1 MASIALGQSTTMTV
15 NANQGPWEQSANPNF
30 TYGYGDNAAPAIIST
45 ASGIPFAP
53 GGKVTV
59 TYLSGQVNVF
69 PEGGYP
75 ATDANGATTE
85 TPTNNT
91 VVATYGSY
99 PSYFASASS
108 YPIYASELI
117 GTFANNGVIVGTPF
131 PIGDGPKTFTIP
143 AGANQL
149 LLGVDDND
157 YSDNTGSWQIKV
169 TYAAGSGSST
179 GNPGCYQFS
188 GPSVTLNIDI
198 TSFTSKD
205 DNQTSSTGY
214 TSKDLFEGNNSLT
227 AGGATKTS
235 QSTSNSPDCVG
246 CLLGSVIFS
255 YDSSTDLTIFTM
267 TVPAD
272 DTPGDMNSWFATLGG
287 FGNLF
292 PGGVLPQS
300 TAFPPISSWPVNAQ
314 ITVASGGKIAS
325 YTITSIGSCSLG
337 GSGGGSSPSIST
349 VVSASAFGDF
359 SSAAPGS
366 WVEIYGSNL
375 APDTRGWTGTDF
387 TGPGGDTAPITLDGV
402 SVSIGGQAA
411 FVDYISSAQVNAEL
425 PSNIPTGGPLALT
438 VTNGSAT
445 SAPVNLMIK
454 ATQPGLLA
462 PSNFKIG
469 GNQYVVAQHSDGTY
483 VLPAG
488 AIAGLSTR
496 PAEIGETIVIYG
508 VGFGSVTPNIPAG
521 EIVAGDNH
529 LSESLQIK
537 FGSTAAQMP
546 LPYYGLAPNFVG
558 LYQFDVVVPS
568 VASSNLVPLSFTLGG
583 TAGTQTLFTAVQ

>member
-1 MASIALGQSTTMTV
+1 LVLAQSTTVTV
-15 NANQGPWEQSANPNF
+15 NANQGPWEQSLNPSF
-30 TYGYGDNAAPAIIST
+30 TYGYGDDNAAPAIVST
-45 ASGIPFAP
+45 ASGIPFTP
-53 GGKVTV
+53 GGTVTV
-59 TYLSGQVNVF
+59 TYVSGQVNVF

-99 PSYFASASS
+99 PSYFTGASS
-108 YPIYASELI
+108 YPVYASELI

-157 YSDNTGSWQIKV
+157 YSDNTGSWVISVK
-169 TYAAGSGSST
+169 YAAGAGSGS

-188 GPSVTLNIDI
+188 GGGATLDIDI
-198 TSFTSKD
+198 TSFASKDDDQTNSTGFTSKD
-205 DNQTSSTGY
+205 T
-214 TSKDLFEGNNSLT
+214 FEGNNSLT
-227 AGGATKTS
+227 VGGATKTS

-246 CLLGSVIFS
+246 CLLGSAVFS
-255 YDSSTDLTIFTM
+255 YDNSTDLTVFTM

-272 DTPGDMNSWFATLGG
+272 DTPGDMNSWFVTLGG
-287 FGNLF
+287 PSNLF
-292 PGGVLPQS
+292 PGGVLPSSQ
-300 TAFPPISSWPVNAQ
+300 AFPPISSWPVNAQ
-314 ITVASGGKIAS
+314 ITVASGGSLAS
-325 YTITSIGSCSLG
+325 YAVTSIGSCSLG
-337 GSGGGSSPSIST
+337 GSSGAAPAIST

-366 WVEIYGSNL
+366 WIEIYGANL
-375 APDTRGWTGTDF
+375 APDTRGWAGTDF

-411 FVDYISSAQVNAEL
+411 FIDYISPSQVNAEL
-425 PSNIPTGGPLALT
+425 PSGIPTAGQLALT
-438 VTNGSAT
+438 VTNGSTT
-445 SAPVNLMIK
+445 SAPVNITIN

-462 PSNFKIG
+462 PSNFKVG

-488 AIAGLSTR
+488 AIAGLTTR
-496 PAEIGETIVIYG
+496 PAQPGETIVIYG
-508 VGFGSVTPNIPAG
+508 VGFGSVTPITPAG
-521 EIVAGDNH
+521 QIVAGDNH
-529 LSESLQIK
+529 LSETLQVM

-546 LPYYGLAPNFVG
+546 LPYYGLAPTFVG

-568 VASSNLVPLSFTLGG
+568 VASSNLVPLTFTLGG
-583 TAGTQTLFTAVQ
+583 KAGTQTLFTAVQQ